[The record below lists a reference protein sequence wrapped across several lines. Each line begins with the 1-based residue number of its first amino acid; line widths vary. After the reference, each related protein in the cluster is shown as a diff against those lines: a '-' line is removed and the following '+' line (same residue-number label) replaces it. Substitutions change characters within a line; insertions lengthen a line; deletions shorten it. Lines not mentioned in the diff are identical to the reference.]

1 MSPGPDRPLILVV
14 DDDPDTCT
22 LLSTFLERHGYAAR
36 GVTSG
41 ADCLTAVAGEPVSLV
56 LLDVAMPGM
65 DGFAVCRAL
74 DRLPAAARPPVVL
87 ITGHDSLAVR
97 REGIRHGACEF
108 LAKPLAPDALLARV
122 RRQLHVAALGR
133 GLARVERRLDRA
145 AREAAR
151 FQFNVDCTPA
161 LRWHCDRS
169 VTKLKIS
176 AWRPDAGGDP
186 GGLFMAK
193 EDDVLIQLATR
204 IPKGLHREI
213 KLYCV
218 QSGISVMEFV
228 AAALEEK
235 LRRAGKSSRRTAAR

>member
-1 MSPGPDRPLILVV
+1 MNPAADRSLVLVV
-14 DDDPDTCT
+14 DDDPETCA
-22 LLSTFLERHGYAAR
+22 LLTTFLAGHGLAAR
-36 GVTSG
+36 AATSG
-41 ADCLTAVAGEPVSLV
+41 PEALAIVSREPVALL
-56 LLDVAMPGM
+56 LLDVVMPGM

-74 DRLPAAARPPVVL
+74 ARWPPAARPPVVL
-87 ITGHDSLAVR
+87 MTAHDSLAVR
-97 REGIRHGACEF
+97 REGIRQGVCEF
-108 LAKPLAPDALLARV
+108 LTKPVAPDALLARV

-133 GLARVERRLDRA
+133 GLASLERRLARA
-145 AREAAR
+145 AGSGRYQA
-151 FQFNVDCTPA
+151 NVDCTPVM
-161 LRWHCDRS
+161 RWHCDGS

-176 AWRPDAGGDP
+176 ARRPDAGGDP
-186 GGLFMAK
+186 GGFHMAK

-235 LRRAGKSSRRTAAR
+235 LRKAGKPVRRSATR

>member
-1 MSPGPDRPLILVV
+1 MTSEPDRPLVLVV
-14 DDDPDTCT
+14 DDDPDTCAVLT
-22 LLSTFLERHGYAAR
+22 TFLERHGYAAR
-36 GVTSG
+36 AVTSG
-41 ADCLTAVAGEPVSLV
+41 VACLAEVAREAVSLV

-74 DRLPAAARPPVVL
+74 GRLPAPARPPVVL
-87 ITGHDSLAVR
+87 ITGHDTLAVR
-97 REGIRHGACEF
+97 REGIRHGACE
-108 LAKPLAPDALLARV
+108 LLTKPIAPDALLARV
-122 RRQLHVAALGR
+122 RRQLHVAALRR
-133 GLARVERRLDRA
+133 GLARLERRLDRA
-145 AREAAR
+145 GRAGR

-161 LRWHCDRS
+161 MRWHCDGS

-176 AWRPDAGGDP
+176 ARRPDAGGDP
-186 GGLFMAK
+186 GGWYMAE

-235 LRRAGKSSRRTAAR
+235 LRKAGKPARRSAAR

>member
-1 MSPGPDRPLILVV
+1 MTTEPDQPLVLVV
-14 DDDPDTCT
+14 DDDADTGS
-22 LLSTFLERHGYAAR
+22 LLTTFLERHGYAAR
-36 GVTSG
+36 AVTSG
-41 ADCLTAVAGEPVSLV
+41 ADCLEAIGREPVSLV
-56 LLDVAMPGM
+56 LLDVVMPGL

-74 DRLPAAARPPVVL
+74 GRLPTTARPPVVL
-87 ITGHDSLAVR
+87 MTGHDSLTVR

-108 LAKPLAPDALLARV
+108 LAKPIPPDALLARV

-133 GLARVERRLDRA
+133 GLARLERRLDRA
-145 AREAAR
+145 SDGGSR
-151 FQFNVDCTPA
+151 FQFNVDVPPSM
-161 LRWHCDRS
+161 RWHCDGS

-176 AWRPDAGGDP
+176 ARHPVASADP
-186 GGLFMAK
+186 GGAFMAK

-235 LRRAGKSSRRTAAR
+235 LRKTGKSTRRTAAR